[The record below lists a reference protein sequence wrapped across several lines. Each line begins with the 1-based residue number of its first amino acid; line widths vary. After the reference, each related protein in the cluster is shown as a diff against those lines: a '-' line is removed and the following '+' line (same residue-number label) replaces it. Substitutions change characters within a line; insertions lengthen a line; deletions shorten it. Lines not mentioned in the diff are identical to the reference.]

1 MGLCFIGGNNMNTVT
16 MKEGKDKSMGKEKAN
31 TKCYL
36 YY

>member
-1 MGLCFIGGNNMNTVT
+1 MNTVT

-36 YY
+36 YYQASNSFA